1 VSLGAEQPR
10 FLGRTLGYTDHP
22 GRGMPGEPQALTA
35 AEQSGQTAEAH
46 RRWHEQQQRAWG
58 KARDQIIG
66 ATQEFS
72 ASAAVDPRTR
82 SDLRAIRRTVTRVD
96 QRYRSL

>member
-1 VSLGAEQPR
+1 MTDERPR
-10 FLGRTLGYTDHP
+10 LLHQRSQYGYTDRHAEAM
-22 GRGMPGEPQALTA
+22 RDEPEALSAREQA
-35 AEQSGQTAEAH
+35 EQTAEAH
-46 RRWHEQQQRAWG
+46 RRWHEQQRRAWG

-82 SDLRAIRRTVTRVD
+82 SDLRAIQRTVTRVD